1 MVERFI
7 HNKTNFKSNEIL
19 AKYLRDIKKEP
30 SLTLEEEKE
39 LIKRIKQGDESAKEK
54 LLKAHLKLVVLIAR
68 NFTGYDIPIQDLISE
83 GNIGL
88 MKAIEKFNPDKGV
101 RFATYAS
108 WWIKQ
113 SIKRAI
119 LNNSKMIRLPIH
131 AIDLLKSFLKI
142 IENNNESSKK
152 IFNANNRKEAA
163 EELGVDISKIEE
175 LILTNQSALS
185 YNQNINGKENMTYE
199 EVLTDMDTTTPFDIY
214 EKKEIL
220 EKILSWLSLLNE
232 KERTVIILRFGLLN
246 EQPMTLEEV
255 GNILNLTKERI
266 RQIEEKALKKL
277 QYYLI
282 NKKYDKFI

>member
-255 GNILNLTKERI
+255 GNILNLLFTVRPVTVIPTEI
-266 RQIEEKALKKL
+266 
-277 QYYLI
+277 
-282 NKKYDKFI
+282 